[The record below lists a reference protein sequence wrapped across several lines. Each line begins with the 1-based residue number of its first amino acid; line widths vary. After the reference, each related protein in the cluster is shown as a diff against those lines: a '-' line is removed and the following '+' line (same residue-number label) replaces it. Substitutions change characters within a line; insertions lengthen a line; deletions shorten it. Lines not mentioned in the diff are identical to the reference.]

1 MYLKDFD
8 VKISGSHKIKVS
20 TKAWIIRIS
29 MLIIVSFLVAYRLY
43 QGAIFHN
50 PSVIGSTIMP
60 TISILMLIGEDDDIA
75 AAVLSIRQMLAL
87 LFFSVCRFYTLVKV
101 PYLQPV
107 HSKNLS
113 IIQGLY
119 SVDVCIFRLH
129 GLKYKEKTN
138 IFK

>member
-87 LFFSVCRFYTLVKV
+87 LFFLC
-101 PYLQPV
+101 
-107 HSKNLS
+107 LS
-113 IIQGLY
+113 ILY
-119 SVDVCIFRLH
+119 SCKSSVFTAST
-129 GLKYKEKTN
+129 LKEFIYHTRSV
-138 IFK
+138 FC